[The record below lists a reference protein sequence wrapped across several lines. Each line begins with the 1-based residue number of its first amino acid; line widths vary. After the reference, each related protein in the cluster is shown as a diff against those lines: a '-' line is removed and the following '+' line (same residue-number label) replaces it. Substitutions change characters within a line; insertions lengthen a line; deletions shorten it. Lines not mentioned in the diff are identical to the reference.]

1 MRSLENIPV
10 SDIFQFLIAGLIIML
25 VFNIINSYI
34 IPFIKERQTATIK
47 WWQRI
52 QIIIWLFFA
61 TLFYVRML
69 QANIIVTVII
79 SMFLFGVGF
88 NYWRNVFAGVLIK
101 FSNQFRIGD
110 IISADFAQ
118 GQLSAINL
126 AQTKLIND
134 KGELVVIPNA
144 KIRTAVL
151 KQLYKKNNVQTH
163 SFKVQVPSNQN
174 AEDLHRLVLNCPYI
188 SANQEI
194 SVEKKSKNDYL
205 IQVSVIDNSFVDKV
219 GVYFEGVLGAVEA

>member
-1 MRSLENIPV
+1 MLSLENIPV
-10 SDIFQFLIAGLIIML
+10 SDIFKFLVTGLIIAL
-25 VFNIINSYI
+25 AFNIINSYI
-34 IPFIKERQTATIK
+34 IPFIKERQAATIK

-52 QIIIWLFFA
+52 QITIWLLFV

-69 QANIIVTVII
+69 QANIIVTVIL
-79 SMFLFGVGF
+79 SVLLFGIGF
-88 NYWRNVFAGVLIK
+88 DYWRNVFAGILIK
-101 FSNQFRIGD
+101 FSNQFRAGD

-118 GQLSAINL
+118 GQLSAIHL
-126 AQTKLIND
+126 SQTKLIND

-163 SFKVQVPSNQN
+163 SFKVQVATDQSV
-174 AEDLHRLVLNCPYI
+174 EDLHRLVLNCPYI

-194 SVEKKSKNDYL
+194 NVEKKSNEEYL
-205 IQVSVIDNSFVDKV
+205 VQVSVIDNSFVDKV
-219 GVYFEGVLGAVEA
+219 NRYFEGGLTGVGV

>member
-1 MRSLENIPV
+1 MLSLENIPV
-10 SDIFQFLIAGLIIML
+10 LDILKFLVAGLIIL
-25 VFNIINSYI
+25 LIFNIVNNYI
-34 IPFIKERQTATIK
+34 IPFIKERQAATLK

-52 QIIIWLFFA
+52 QIMVWLLFA
-61 TLFYVRML
+61 GLFYVKML
-69 QANIIVTVII
+69 QANLIVTVILSI
-79 SMFLFGVGF
+79 LVFGIGF
-88 NYWRNVFAGVLIK
+88 NYWRNVFAGILIK
-101 FSNQFRIGD
+101 FSNQFRMGD

-126 AQTKLIND
+126 SQTKLVND
-134 KGELVVIPNA
+134 QGELVVIPNA

-163 SFKVQVPSNQN
+163 SFKVQVTAKQS

-194 SVEKKSKNDYL
+194 SVEKKSGVEYL
-205 IQVSVIDNSFVDKV
+205 VQVSVIDNSFVEKV
-219 GVYFEGVLGAVEA
+219 NCYFEGVLGE

>member
-1 MRSLENIPV
+1 MLSLENIPV
-10 SDIFQFLIAGLIIML
+10 SDILKFLVTGLIIAL
-25 VFNIINSYI
+25 AFNIINSYI
-34 IPFIKERQTATIK
+34 IPFIKERQAATIK

-52 QIIIWLFFA
+52 QIIIWLIFV

-69 QANIIVTVII
+69 QANIIVTVIL
-79 SMFLFGVGF
+79 SVFLFGVGF
-88 NYWRNVFAGVLIK
+88 NYWRNVFAGILIK
-101 FSNQFRIGD
+101 FSNQFRAGD
-110 IISADFAQ
+110 IISTDFAQ
-118 GQLSAINL
+118 GQLSAIHL
-126 AQTKLIND
+126 SQTKLIND

-163 SFKVQVPSNQN
+163 SFKVQVAADQS

-194 SVEKKSKNDYL
+194 SVEKKSKEEYL
-205 IQVSVIDNSFVDKV
+205 VQVSVIDNSFVDKV
-219 GVYFEGVLGAVEA
+219 NRYFEGGLTGVGV

>member
-10 SDIFQFLIAGLIIML
+10 SDILTFLVAGLIIAV
-25 VFNIINSYI
+25 VFNIINNYI
-34 IPFIKERQTATIK
+34 IPFIKERQATTLK

-52 QIIIWLFFA
+52 QIIIWVLFVA
-61 TLFYVRML
+61 LFYIKML
-69 QANIIVTVII
+69 QANLIVTVIL
-79 SMFLFGVGF
+79 SVLVFGIGF
-88 NYWRNVFAGVLIK
+88 NYWRNVFAGILIK
-101 FSNQFRIGD
+101 FSNQFRAGD

-126 AQTKLIND
+126 SQTKLVNE

-163 SFKVQVPSNQN
+163 SFKVQVAADQRS
-174 AEDLHRLVLNCPYI
+174 EDLYHLALNCPYI
-188 SANQEI
+188 SANQTI
-194 SVEKKSKNDYL
+194 NIEKKSSAEYL

-219 GVYFEGVLGAVEA
+219 NAYFESVLGAVNV

>member
-1 MRSLENIPV
+1 MLSLENIPV
-10 SDIFQFLIAGLIIML
+10 SDILKFLVAGLIIAL
-25 VFNIINSYI
+25 VFNVINSYI
-34 IPFIKERQTATIK
+34 IPFIKERQATTIK

-52 QIIIWLFFA
+52 QIIIWVLFVA
-61 TLFYVRML
+61 LFYVKML
-69 QANIIVTVII
+69 QANIIVTVVL
-79 SMFLFGVGF
+79 SLLLFGIGF
-88 NYWRNVFAGVLIK
+88 NYWRNVFAGILIK
-101 FSNQFRIGD
+101 FSNQFRAGD

-126 AQTKLIND
+126 SQTKLVNE
-134 KGELVVIPNA
+134 KGELVVIPNS

-163 SFKVQVPSNQN
+163 SFKVQVATNQSQ
-174 AEDLHRLVLNCPYI
+174 EDLHLLVLNCPYI

-194 SVEKKSKNDYL
+194 NVEKKSADEYL

-219 GVYFEGVLGAVEA
+219 NSYFESALLTVNA

>member
-1 MRSLENIPV
+1 MLSLENIPV
-10 SDIFQFLIAGLIIML
+10 SDILKFLVAGLIIAV

-34 IPFIKERQTATIK
+34 IPFIKERQATTLK

-52 QIIIWLFFA
+52 QIIIWVLFVA
-61 TLFYVRML
+61 LFYVKML
-69 QANIIVTVII
+69 QANLIVTVIL
-79 SMFLFGVGF
+79 SVLLFGIGF
-88 NYWRNVFAGVLIK
+88 NYWRNVFAGILIK
-101 FSNQFRIGD
+101 FSNQFRAGD
-110 IISADFAQ
+110 IISAEFAQ

-126 AQTKLIND
+126 SQTKLVNE

-163 SFKVQVPSNQN
+163 SFKVQVTADQSS
-174 AEDLHRLVLNCPYI
+174 EDLYHLTLNCPYI
-188 SANQEI
+188 SANQTI
-194 SVEKKSKNDYL
+194 NIEKKSSAEYL

-219 GVYFEGVLGAVEA
+219 NAYFESVLGAVNV

>member
-1 MRSLENIPV
+1 MLSLENIPV
-10 SDIFQFLIAGLIIML
+10 LDILKFLVAGLIILL
-25 VFNIINSYI
+25 VFNIVNNYI
-34 IPFIKERQTATIK
+34 IPFIKERQAATLK

-52 QIIIWLFFA
+52 QIMVWLLFA
-61 TLFYVRML
+61 GLFYVKLL
-69 QANIIVTVII
+69 QANLIVTLVLSI
-79 SMFLFGVGF
+79 LVFGIGF
-88 NYWRNVFAGVLIK
+88 NYWRNVFAGILIK
-101 FSNQFRIGD
+101 FSNQFRMGD

-126 AQTKLIND
+126 SQTKLIND
-134 KGELVVIPNA
+134 QGELVVIPNA

-163 SFKVQVPSNQN
+163 SFKVQVTAKQS

-194 SVEKKSKNDYL
+194 SVEKKSSLEYL
-205 IQVSVIDNSFVDKV
+205 IQVSVIDNSFVEKV
-219 GVYFEGVLGAVEA
+219 NCYFEGALGGVGV

>member
-1 MRSLENIPV
+1 MLSLENIPV
-10 SDIFQFLIAGLIIML
+10 SDIFKFLVTGLIIAL
-25 VFNIINSYI
+25 AFNIINSYI
-34 IPFIKERQTATIK
+34 IPFIKERQAATIK

-52 QIIIWLFFA
+52 QITIWLLFV

-69 QANIIVTVII
+69 QANIIVTVIL
-79 SMFLFGVGF
+79 SVLLFGIGF
-88 NYWRNVFAGVLIK
+88 DYWRNVFAGILIK
-101 FSNQFRIGD
+101 FSNQFRAGD

-118 GQLSAINL
+118 GQLSAIHL
-126 AQTKLIND
+126 SQTKLIND

-163 SFKVQVPSNQN
+163 SFKVQVATDQSV
-174 AEDLHRLVLNCPYI
+174 EDLHRLVLNCPYI

-194 SVEKKSKNDYL
+194 NVEKKSNEEYL
-205 IQVSVIDNSFVDKV
+205 VQVSVIDNSFVDKV
-219 GVYFEGVLGAVEA
+219 TRYFEGGLTGVGV